1 MPPNLA
7 FALRVCR
14 FANADWVSRFG
25 GSLRYM
31 VDLNIHEAVDPGQL
45 IPIHDLEDGE
55 TIRVTDVLSRL
66 PVEDVQICYFAD

>member
-1 MPPNLA
+1 
-7 FALRVCR
+7 
-14 FANADWVSRFG
+14 
-25 GSLRYM
+25 M